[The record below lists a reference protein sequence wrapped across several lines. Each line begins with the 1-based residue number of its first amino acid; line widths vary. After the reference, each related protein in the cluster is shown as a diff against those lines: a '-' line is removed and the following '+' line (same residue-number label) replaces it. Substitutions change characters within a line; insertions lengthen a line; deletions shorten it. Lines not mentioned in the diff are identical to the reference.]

1 MPNKNFDIEE
11 AYLEIFLTKTI
22 SKDDLVSLLTS
33 EGISFDKNFDLNT
46 AKQFDLG
53 TILIND
59 VPKDRLITV
68 VTDLQKNKYP
78 NIKSVEEIRLTI
90 DSLVNLSEIEI
101 AKYYLKISNS
111 PMKGFVEDFL
121 AGKNKESVNKND
133 LLFFVMEEL
142 IKR

>member
-90 DSLVNLSEIEI
+90 DSLVNLCEIEI